1 MAFDPNS
8 ATLES
13 TTKFD
18 PSTAQFDPESA
29 VIEDAVTKQQV
40 SRFDYIANQA
50 KLGLMDTPVLAQ
62 ALIDTFV
69 TDPFKIA
76 GKAYFGIGEGVSG
89 GIGERFSRNIQ
100 RLQQAGSQITGAE
113 TGQKAPDVLT
123 GVAGSA
129 LRATADPLGYVG
141 APLKATALAG
151 RTAGLGTA
159 GATAEVGGVVGEA
172 AEKGLFGTETGAGRA
187 IGSVTAVI
195 KGAPIAAAVQEGVAA
210 YGNVTKQVFDK
221 YKTFKSDPDA
231 ANQAYATGA
240 AKRLLGIIAKEQPGE
255 KLDDVLTE
263 FNRISNVINKEELPL
278 MVAMADNPAVRQ
290 QVSRLAKTNPD
301 FRARVNQELE
311 RLAIN
316 IDNRADVLFGQR
328 YAPIQGFETVSV
340 KNAIKARENIDN
352 QITKLTD
359 KLDTGVDEV
368 AIGKAV
374 SNLVDARLKAATTE
388 MKPVYEG
395 VLSDAAKANAQM
407 PAESVEGIYN
417 FIRANNLRDI
427 FGKGTAVDNAVM
439 RVWGPREI
447 TTQPSPII
455 VPGQP
460 AQQVTTRQEF
470 SAVPFREVESLKR
483 RINQLQRGNLTR
495 DEARK
500 LDQLEEVLNES
511 RKTIPGDFNQRLID
525 ADKAYYEKVG
535 VPFSAQGIKDIDAK
549 KYAEQVAPVIVKN
562 SSALTQFINAVGPE
576 AATPIARNAILAE
589 AYEKSVKD
597 GVINPAALRR
607 FISSKEGVLRQL
619 PSVKAELDN
628 AVVDQGILA
637 LERQRINDAV
647 KIAEKNIADNFVVSV
662 KDASGTAVPNYTEL
676 TSRMFRD
683 TNFFNKIKKDLS
695 NLDPQSAKAVRNS
708 IRAEIVNTARN
719 NPDGGISFITD
730 PKNARVINDVFG
742 SGYTSA
748 VKDVLRLSDA
758 VNKADI
764 GRISAT
770 IERAE
775 LDALA
780 KVVPGLDI
788 PFVTSTFRDRI
799 ASLPQKIVRLA
810 TRVNTAQLGDA
821 TDKAIADLLLDP
833 QGVKALQKTAKE
845 IDFNLTNP
853 LSIKKYADRVKSL
866 LPQYFYVGVKEGTIQ
881 QSELP
886 PEAAMPMEEEEMG
899 GFVEEEQ

>member
-8 ATLES
+8 AVLED
-13 TTKFD
+13 TPAKFD
-18 PSTAQFDPESA
+18 PTTAQFDPESA
-29 VIEDAVTKQQV
+29 AVEEEVTKEQV

-50 KLGLMDTPVLAQ
+50 KLGLVDTPVLAE

-69 TDPFKIA
+69 IDPFKSLAKITLDVGPGA
-76 GKAYFGIGEGVSG
+76 PG
-89 GIGERFSRNIQ
+89 GIGERFTRNVQ
-100 RLQQAGSQITGAE
+100 RLQRTAAGVVGAE

-123 GVAGSA
+123 GVVGSA
-129 LRATADPLGYVG
+129 LRATSDPLGYVA

-151 RTAGLGTA
+151 RAAGLGTA

-172 AEKGLFGTETGAGRA
+172 TEKGLFGTDTGAGRA
-187 IGSVTAVI
+187 IGSITAVI
-195 KGAPIAAAVQEGVAA
+195 KGAPVAAAVQEGVAA
-210 YGNVTKQVFDK
+210 SGNVTKQVFDK
-221 YKTFKSDPDA
+221 YKAFKNDPDA

-255 KLDDVLTE
+255 KLDDVVTE
-263 FNRISNVINKEELPL
+263 FNRISNVINKEDLPL

-311 RLAIN
+311 RLALN

-359 KLDTGVDEV
+359 KLDTGVDE
-368 AIGKAV
+368 ASIGKAV

-395 VLSDAAKANAQM
+395 ILTDAVKADVKM
-407 PAESVEGIYN
+407 PAQSVEGIYN
-417 FIRANNLRDI
+417 FIVANNIRDI
-427 FGKGTAVDNAVM
+427 FGRGTAVDSQIK
-439 RVWGPREI
+439 RVWGPKEDVF
-447 TTQPSPII
+447 TD
-455 VPGQP
+455 
-460 AQQVTTRQEF
+460 
-470 SAVPFREVESLKR
+470 VPFQEVESLKR
-483 RINQLQRGNLTR
+483 RINQLQRGSLTR

-511 RKTIPGDFNQRLID
+511 RKSIPGDFNQRLID

-576 AATPIARNAILAE
+576 AATPIARNAIFAE
-589 AYEKSVKD
+589 AYDKSVKD
-597 GVINPAALRR
+597 GIINPKSLRAYIQR
-607 FISSKEGVLRQL
+607 KDDVLSKL

-628 AVVDQGILA
+628 AVIDQSVLS

-647 KIAEKNIADNFVVSV
+647 KAAEARIADNFVVSV
-662 KDASGTAVPNYTEL
+662 KDSSGTAVPNYTAM
-676 TSRMFRD
+676 TNRMFND

-695 NLDPQSAKAVRNS
+695 DLDPASSKAVRNS
-708 IRAEIVNTARN
+708 IRAEIINTARN
-719 NPDGGISFITD
+719 NPDGGIAFITNA
-730 PKNARVINDVFG
+730 KNARVVNEVFG
-742 SGYTSA
+742 PGYISA
-748 VKDVLRLSDA
+748 VKDVLRMSDA
-758 VNKADI
+758 INKADI

-799 ASLPQKIVRLA
+799 ASVPQKIVRLA

-845 IDFNLTNP
+845 IDFNVNNP
-853 LSIKKYADRVKSL
+853 LSIQKYTERLKSL
-866 LPQYFYVGVKEGTIQ
+866 LPQYFYVGVKEGTTQ
-881 QSELP
+881 QIENP
-886 PEAAMPMEEEEMG
+886 PTVEEEMPMNLG
-899 GFVEEEQ
+899 GFVEE

>member
-8 ATLES
+8 AVLED
-13 TTKFD
+13 TPAKFD

-29 VIEDAVTKQQV
+29 AVEEEVTKEQV

-50 KLGLMDTPVLAQ
+50 KLGLVDTPVLAE

-69 TDPFKIA
+69 RDPFMSLAKITLD
-76 GKAYFGIGEGVSG
+76 IGPGAPG
-89 GIGERFSRNIQ
+89 GIGERFTRNVQ
-100 RLQQAGSQITGAE
+100 RLQRTAAGVVGAE

-123 GVAGSA
+123 GVVGSA
-129 LRATADPLGYVG
+129 LRATADPLGYVA

-151 RTAGLGTA
+151 RAAGLGTA

-172 AEKGLFGTETGAGRA
+172 AEKGLFGTDTGAGRA
-187 IGSVTAVI
+187 IGSITAVI
-195 KGAPIAAAVQEGVAA
+195 KGAPVAAAVQEGVAA
-210 YGNVTKQVFDK
+210 SGNVTKQMFDK
-221 YKTFKSDPDA
+221 YKAFKNDPDA

-255 KLDDVLTE
+255 KLDDVVTE
-263 FNRISNVINKEELPL
+263 FNRISNIINKEDLPL

-311 RLAIN
+311 RLALN

-359 KLDTGVDEV
+359 KLDTGVDE
-368 AIGKAV
+368 ASIGKAV

-395 VLSDAAKANAQM
+395 ILTDAAKADVKM
-407 PAESVEGIYN
+407 PAQSVEGIYN
-417 FIRANNLRDI
+417 FIVANNIRDI
-427 FGKGTAVDNAVM
+427 FGRGTAVDSQIK
-439 RVWGPREI
+439 RVWGPKEDVF
-447 TTQPSPII
+447 TD
-455 VPGQP
+455 
-460 AQQVTTRQEF
+460 
-470 SAVPFREVESLKR
+470 VPFQEVESLKR
-483 RINQLQRGNLTR
+483 RINQLQRGSLTR

-511 RKTIPGDFNQRLID
+511 RKSIPGDFNQRLID

-576 AATPIARNAILAE
+576 AATPIARNAIFAE
-589 AYEKSVKD
+589 AYDKSVKD
-597 GVINPAALRR
+597 GIIDPKSLRAYIQR
-607 FISSKEGVLRQL
+607 KDDVLSKL

-628 AVVDQGILA
+628 AVIDQGILA
-637 LERQRINDAV
+637 LERKRINDAV
-647 KIAEKNIADNFVVSV
+647 KLAEARIAENFVVSV
-662 KDASGTAVPNYTEL
+662 KDASGTAVPNYTSL
-676 TSRMFRD
+676 TNRIFND
-683 TNFFNKIKKDLS
+683 TNFFNKIKKDLAD
-695 NLDPQSAKAVRNS
+695 LDPASSKAVRNS
-708 IRAEIVNTARN
+708 IRAEIVNIARS
-719 NPDGGISFITD
+719 NPDGGIKFLTD
-730 PKNARVINDVFG
+730 PKNARVVNEVFG
-742 SGYTSA
+742 PGYISA
-748 VKDVLRLSDA
+748 VKDVVRLSDA
-758 VNKADI
+758 VRKADI
-764 GRISAT
+764 GQISAT
-770 IERAE
+770 IERSE
-775 LDALA
+775 LDALG
-780 KVVPGLDI
+780 KIVPGLDI

-799 ASLPQKIVRLA
+799 ASFAQKVVRIA
-810 TRVNTAQLGDA
+810 TRVNTAQLKDA

-845 IDFNLTNP
+845 IDFNLNNP
-853 LSIKKYADRVKSL
+853 LSVQKYTERLKSL
-866 LPQYFYVGVKEGTIQ
+866 LPQYFYVGVKEGTTQ
-881 QSELP
+881 QIENP
-886 PEAAMPMEEEEMG
+886 PTVEEEMPMNLG
-899 GFVEEEQ
+899 GFVEE

>member
-8 ATLES
+8 ATLEES

-29 VIEDAVTKQQV
+29 IIEDEVTKQQV

-210 YGNVTKQVFDK
+210 SGNVTKQVFDK

-374 SNLVDARLKAATTE
+374 SNLVDARLKAATSE

-395 VLSDAAKANAQM
+395 ILTDAAKANAQM

-417 FIRANNLRDI
+417 FIVANNVRDI
-427 FGKGTAVDNAVM
+427 FGRGTAVDSQIK
-439 RVWGPREI
+439 RVWGPKEDVF
-447 TTQPSPII
+447 SP
-455 VPGQP
+455 
-460 AQQVTTRQEF
+460 
-470 SAVPFREVESLKR
+470 VPFQEVESLKR
-483 RINQLQRGNLTR
+483 RINQLQRGSLTR

-628 AVVDQGILA
+628 AVIDQGILA

-719 NPDGGISFITD
+719 NPDGGVSFITD

-866 LPQYFYVGVKEGTIQ
+866 LPQYFYVGVKEGTTQ

>member
-1 MAFDPNS
+1 MAFDPNTAS
-8 ATLES
+8 LEN
-13 TTKFD
+13 TTSKFD

-29 VIEDAVTKQQV
+29 VIADEITKQQV

-50 KLGLMDTPVLAQ
+50 KLGLTDTAVLGQ

-76 GKAYFGIGEGVSG
+76 GKEYFGIGEGVPG

-100 RLQQAGSQITGAE
+100 RLQQAAGQVTGAVP
-113 TGQKAPDVLT
+113 GQKAPDVLT
-123 GVAGSA
+123 GIAGSA
-129 LRATADPLGYVG
+129 LRATSDPLGFVG
-141 APLKATALAG
+141 APLKATGVAG
-151 RTAGLGTA
+151 RAAGLGTA

-187 IGSVTAVI
+187 IGSVAAVI

-210 YGNVTKQVFDK
+210 SGNVRKQISDK
-221 YKTFKSDPDA
+221 YKAFKEDPDG

-240 AKRLLGIIAKEQPGE
+240 AKRLLNIIAKEQPGD
-255 KLDDVLTE
+255 KLDDVVTE
-263 FNRISNVINKEELPL
+263 FNRISNVINKEDLPL

-290 QVSRLAKTNPD
+290 QVARLAKTNPD

-311 RLAIN
+311 KLALN
-316 IDNRADVLFGQR
+316 IDSRADLLFGKR

-340 KNAIKARENIDN
+340 KNAIRARENIDN
-352 QITKLTD
+352 QIVKLTD
-359 KLDTGVDEV
+359 KLDTGADEV
-368 AIGKAV
+368 TIGKAV
-374 SNLVDARLKAATTE
+374 SNLVDSRLKAATSE

-395 VLSDAAKANAQM
+395 ILSDATKANARM
-407 PAESVEGIYN
+407 PAESVEGVYN
-417 FIRANNLRDI
+417 YIVANNVRDI
-427 FGKGTAVDNAVM
+427 FGRGTAIDSQIK
-439 RVWGPREI
+439 RVWGPKNDVFE
-447 TTQPSPII
+447 
-455 VPGQP
+455 
-460 AQQVTTRQEF
+460 
-470 SAVPFREVESLKR
+470 AVPFQEVESLKR

-500 LDQLEEVLNES
+500 LEQLESVLNES

-525 ADKAYYEKVG
+525 ADLAYYEKVG

-562 SSALTQFINAVGPE
+562 SSALSQFINAVGAE

-589 AYEKSVKD
+589 AYSKSVKD

-607 FISSKEGVLRQL
+607 FIAQKEGVLNQL
-619 PSVKAELDN
+619 PAVKTELDN

-637 LERQRINDAV
+637 LEKKRIDDAV
-647 KIAEKNIADNFVVSV
+647 KLAQARIADNFVVSV
-662 KDASGTAVPNYTEL
+662 KDSSGASVPNYQEL
-676 TSRMFRD
+676 ASRMFRD
-683 TNFFNKIKKDLS
+683 TNFFNKIKKDIS
-695 NLDPQSAKAVRNS
+695 DLDPASAKAVRNS
-708 IRAEIVNTARN
+708 IRAELVDLARG
-719 NPDGGISFITD
+719 NPGGALEFMTS
-730 PKNARVINDVFG
+730 PRNAKVYNEVFG
-742 SGYTSA
+742 PGYVSA
-748 VKDVLRLSDA
+748 VKDIFKLSDA
-758 VNKADI
+758 INKADI
-764 GRISAT
+764 TKLSAVV
-770 IERAE
+770 EKSE

-821 TDKAIADLLLDP
+821 TDRAIADLLLDP

-845 IDFNLTNP
+845 IDFNISNP
-853 LSIKKYADRVKSL
+853 VSVKKYVDRLKSL
-866 LPQYFYVGVKEGTIQ
+866 MPQYFYVGGKEATIQ

-886 PEAAMPMEEEEMG
+886 PQEPMVIDVEGIG
-899 GFVEEEQ
+899 GFVEE

>member
-1 MAFDPNS
+1 MAFDPNTAS
-8 ATLES
+8 LEN
-13 TTKFD
+13 TTSKFD

-29 VIEDAVTKQQV
+29 VLADEITKQQV

-50 KLGLMDTPVLAQ
+50 KLGLTDTAVLGQ

-76 GKAYFGIGEGVSG
+76 GKEYFGIGEGVPG

-100 RLQQAGSQITGAE
+100 RLQQAAGQVTGAVP
-113 TGQKAPDVLT
+113 GQKAPDVLT
-123 GVAGSA
+123 GIAGSA
-129 LRATADPLGYVG
+129 VRATSDPLGFVG
-141 APLKATALAG
+141 APLKATGVAG
-151 RTAGLGTA
+151 RAAGLGTA

-187 IGSVTAVI
+187 IGSVAAVI

-210 YGNVTKQVFDK
+210 SGNVTKQIFDK
-221 YKTFKSDPDA
+221 YKAFKEDPDG

-240 AKRLLGIIAKEQPGE
+240 AKRLLNIIAKEQPGD
-255 KLDDVLTE
+255 KLDDVVTE
-263 FNRISNVINKEELPL
+263 FNRISNVINKEDLPL

-290 QVSRLAKTNPD
+290 QVARLAKTNPD

-311 RLAIN
+311 KLALN
-316 IDNRADVLFGQR
+316 IDSRADLLFGKR

-340 KNAIKARENIDN
+340 KNAIRARENIDN
-352 QITKLTD
+352 QIVKLTD
-359 KLDTGVDEV
+359 KLDTGADEV
-368 AIGKAV
+368 TIGKAV
-374 SNLVDARLKAATTE
+374 SNLVDSRLKAATSE

-395 VLSDAAKANAQM
+395 ILSDATKANARM
-407 PAESVEGIYN
+407 PAESVESIYN
-417 FIRANNLRDI
+417 YITANNIRDI
-427 FGKGTAVDNAVM
+427 FGKGTAVDSQVM
-439 RVWGPREI
+439 RVWGPKEV
-447 TTQPSPII
+447 TQEAPRLII
-455 VPGQP
+455 PGQ
-460 AQQVTTRQEF
+460 AQAQPVTRQQFE
-470 SAVPFREVESLKR
+470 AVPFQEVESLKR

-500 LDQLEEVLNES
+500 LEQLESVLNES

-525 ADKAYYEKVG
+525 ADLAYYEKVG

-562 SSALTQFINAVGPE
+562 SSALSQFINAVGAE

-589 AYEKSVKD
+589 AYSKSVKD

-607 FISSKEGVLRQL
+607 FIAQKEGVLNQL
-619 PSVKAELDN
+619 PAVKTELDN

-637 LERQRINDAV
+637 LEKKRIDDAV
-647 KIAEKNIADNFVVSV
+647 KLAQARIADNFVVSV
-662 KDASGTAVPNYTEL
+662 KDSSGASVPNYQEL
-676 TSRMFRD
+676 ASRMFRD
-683 TNFFNKIKKDLS
+683 TNFFNKIKKDIS
-695 NLDPQSAKAVRNS
+695 DLDPASAKAVRNS
-708 IRAEIVNTARN
+708 IRAELVDLARGNPGGALQFMTSARN
-719 NPDGGISFITD
+719 AKVYDDI
-730 PKNARVINDVFG
+730 FG
-742 SGYTSA
+742 PGYVSA
-748 VKDVLRLSDA
+748 VRDILKLSDS

-764 GRISAT
+764 TKLSAVV
-770 IERAE
+770 ERSE

-821 TDKAIADLLLDP
+821 TDRAIADLLLDP

-845 IDFNLTNP
+845 IDFNISNP
-853 LSIKKYADRVKSL
+853 VSVKKYVDRLKSL
-866 LPQYFYVGVKEGTIQ
+866 MPQYFYVGAKESTIQ

-886 PEAAMPMEEEEMG
+886 PQEPMVIDVEGIG
-899 GFVEEEQ
+899 GFVEE